1 MTLAKLVKTKANR
14 VLGIDASTNSI
25 AFCLMENDIPLKW
38 GKVELSGSD
47 IYDKIYDAKIKMH
60 SMLDQLKS
68 DYIAVDGAILVR
80 SPDAVIKLSYV
91 YGVVIAE
98 LMSTG
103 ASVITISPSSWQA
116 YIGNKNPT
124 KEEKAA
130 IRVKNPGYAESWY
143 KNQLRNMRKQRTA
156 DYFNKKYNISLED
169 FDVADSF
176 GIAHYANKV
185 LLNDEIISKPDLAI
199 QKVCST
205 KENGN

>member
-1 MTLAKLVKTKANR
+1 MTLASLKKTQANR

-25 AFCLMENDIPLKW
+25 AFCLMENDLPLKW
-38 GKVELSGSD
+38 GKINLEGND
-47 IYDKIYDAKIKMH
+47 IYEKIYDAKIKM
-60 SMLDQLKS
+60 SVMLNELKS
-68 DYIAVDGAILVR
+68 DYIVVEGAILVR

-103 ASVITISPSSWQA
+103 AKVITISPTAWQA

-124 KEEKAA
+124 KDEKSAV
-130 IRVKNPGYAESWY
+130 RVKNPGYADSWY
-143 KNQLRNMRKQRTA
+143 KTQLRNMRKQRTV
-156 DYFNKKYNISLED
+156 DYFNSKYRLSLED

-185 LLNDEIISKPDLAI
+185 LTER
-199 QKVCST
+199 
-205 KENGN
+205 

>member
-1 MTLAKLVKTKANR
+1 MTLADLVKTKASR

-25 AFCLMENDIPLKW
+25 AFCLMENDKPLKW
-38 GKVELSGSD
+38 GKINFVGQD
-47 IYDKIYDAKIKMH
+47 IYEKIHDAKIKTS
-60 SMLDQLKS
+60 SMLDELKS
-68 DYIAVDGAILVR
+68 DYIAVEGAILVR

-124 KEEKAA
+124 KDEKQAV
-130 IRVKNPGYAESWY
+130 RVKNPGYADSWY
-143 KNQLRNMRKQRTA
+143 KTQLRNMRKQRTV
-156 DYFNKKYNISLED
+156 DYFNKKYELSLKD

-185 LLNDEIISKPDLAI
+185 LTER
-199 QKVCST
+199 
-205 KENGN
+205 

>member
-1 MTLAKLVKTKANR
+1 MTLASLVKTKASR

-25 AFCLMENDIPLKW
+25 AFCLMENDVPLKW
-38 GKVELSGSD
+38 GKINLSGND
-47 IYDKIYDAKIKMH
+47 IFEKIYDAKVKMH
-60 SMLDQLKS
+60 VMLDELKA
-68 DYIAVDGAILVR
+68 DYIAVEGAVLVR

-103 ASVITISPSSWQA
+103 AKVITISPTSWQA

-124 KEEKAA
+124 KEEKSG
-130 IRVKNPGYAESWY
+130 IRLANPGYAESWY

-156 DYFNKKYNISLED
+156 DYFNKKYNLSVSD

-176 GIAHYANKV
+176 GIAHYANKE
-185 LLNDEIISKPDLAI
+185 L
-199 QKVCST
+199 T
-205 KENGN
+205 KR

>member
-1 MTLAKLVKTKANR
+1 MKLADLVKTKAHR

-25 AFCLMENDIPLKW
+25 AFCLMENDVPLKW
-38 GKVELSGSD
+38 GKIELAGMD
-47 IYDKIYDAKIKMH
+47 IYDKIHDAKIKMH
-60 SMLDQLKS
+60 AMLDELKS
-68 DYIAVDGAILVR
+68 DYIVVEGAILVR

-103 ASVITISPSSWQA
+103 AKVITISPTSWQA

-130 IRVKNPGYAESWY
+130 IRLKHPGYADSWY
-143 KNQLRNMRKQRTA
+143 KNQIRNMRKQRTV
-156 DYFNKKYNISLED
+156 DYFNSKYGLTLDD

-176 GIAHYANKV
+176 GIAHYTNKV
-185 LLNDEIISKPDLAI
+185 LTER
-199 QKVCST
+199 
-205 KENGN
+205 

>member
-1 MTLAKLVKTKANR
+1 MKLSSLVKTKANR

-38 GKVELSGSD
+38 GKINIVGED
-47 IYDKIYDAKIKMH
+47 IYEKIYDAKNKM
-60 SMLDQLKS
+60 SMMLNELKS
-68 DYIAVDGAILVR
+68 DYIVVEGAVLVR
-80 SPDAVIKLSYV
+80 SADAVIKLSYV

-103 ASVITISPSSWQA
+103 AKVITISPSAWQA

-124 KEEKAA
+124 KDEKSA
-130 IRVKNPGYAESWY
+130 IRLLNPGYADSWY

-156 DYFNKKYNISLED
+156 DYFNKKYGIEIVD

-176 GIAHYANKV
+176 GIAHYSNQV
-185 LLNDEIISKPDLAI
+185 L
-199 QKVCST
+199 T
-205 KENGN
+205 KR

>member
-1 MTLAKLVKTKANR
+1 MKLAELVKTKANR

-25 AFCLMENDIPLKW
+25 AFCLMENDKPLKW
-38 GKVELSGSD
+38 GKIEFAGSD
-47 IYDKIYDAKIKMH
+47 IYEKIYDAKVKV
-60 SMLDQLKS
+60 SAMLDQLKS
-68 DYIAVDGAILVR
+68 DYIVVEGAVFVKSA
-80 SPDAVIKLSYV
+80 DAVIKLSYV

-124 KEEKAA
+124 KDEKQA

-143 KNQLRNMRKQRTA
+143 KSQLRNMRKQRTV
-156 DYFNKKYNISLED
+156 DYFNNKYGLSLND

-185 LLNDEIISKPDLAI
+185 LTER
-199 QKVCST
+199 
-205 KENGN
+205 

>member
-1 MTLAKLVKTKANR
+1 MTLASLKKTQANR

-25 AFCLMENDIPLKW
+25 AFCLMENDVPLKW
-38 GKVELSGSD
+38 GKINLAGND
-47 IYDKIYDAKIKMH
+47 IYEKIYDAKRKMGV
-60 SMLDQLKS
+60 MLDELKS
-68 DYIAVDGAILVR
+68 DYIVVEGAILVR

-103 ASVITISPSSWQA
+103 AKVITISPTAWQA

-124 KEEKAA
+124 KDEKSAV
-130 IRVKNPGYAESWY
+130 RVKSPGYADSWY
-143 KNQLRNMRKQRTA
+143 KTQLRNMRKQRTV
-156 DYFNKKYNISLED
+156 DYFNDKYKLSLED

-185 LLNDEIISKPDLAI
+185 LTER
-199 QKVCST
+199 
-205 KENGN
+205 

>member
-1 MTLAKLVKTKANR
+1 MKLADLVKTKAHR

-25 AFCLMENDIPLKW
+25 AFCLMENDVPLKW
-38 GKVELSGSD
+38 GKIDLVGSD
-47 IYDKIYDAKIKMH
+47 IYDKIYDAKKKMAL
-60 SMLDQLKS
+60 MLDELKS
-68 DYIAVDGAILVR
+68 DYIVVEGAVLVR

-103 ASVITISPSSWQA
+103 AKVITISPTAWQA

-124 KEEKAA
+124 KDEKSA
-130 IRVKNPGYAESWY
+130 IRLKNPGYADSWY

-156 DYFNKKYNISLED
+156 DYFNKKYDLNVVD

-185 LLNDEIISKPDLAI
+185 LTER
-199 QKVCST
+199 
-205 KENGN
+205 

>member
-1 MTLAKLVKTKANR
+1 MKLGELIKLKANR

-25 AFCLMENDIPLKW
+25 AFCLMEDNRPLKW
-38 GKVELSGSD
+38 GKLDLVGSD
-47 IYDKIYDAKIKMH
+47 IYEKIYDAKVKMNV
-60 SMLDQLKS
+60 MLDELKS
-68 DYIAVDGAILVR
+68 DYIAVEGAILVR

-103 ASVITISPSSWQA
+103 SRVITISPSSWQA

-124 KEEKAA
+124 KEEKSE
-130 IRVKNPGYAESWY
+130 IRLKNPGYADSWY
-143 KNQLRNMRKQRTA
+143 KTQLRNMRKQRTV
-156 DYFNKKYNISLED
+156 DYFNNKYKISLDD

-185 LLNDEIISKPDLAI
+185 LTER
-199 QKVCST
+199 
-205 KENGN
+205 

>member
-1 MTLAKLVKTKANR
+1 MKLGELIKLKANR

-25 AFCLMENDIPLKW
+25 AFCLMEDNLPLKW
-38 GKVELSGSD
+38 GKVDLVGSD
-47 IYDKIYDAKIKMH
+47 IYEKIYDAKVKMNV
-60 SMLDQLKS
+60 MLDELKS
-68 DYIAVDGAILVR
+68 DYIAVEGAILVR

-103 ASVITISPSSWQA
+103 SRVITISPSSWQA

-124 KEEKAA
+124 KDEKQA
-130 IRVKNPGYAESWY
+130 IRVKNPGYADSWY
-143 KNQLRNMRKQRTA
+143 KTQLRNMRKQRTV
-156 DYFNKKYNISLED
+156 DYFNKKYKISLDD

-185 LLNDEIISKPDLAI
+185 LTER
-199 QKVCST
+199 
-205 KENGN
+205 